1 MDWGKGILLSIIGF
15 VMLIMTMVVISVRM
29 DGIELVTENYY
40 EAEINYQER
49 IDQESSALRLDR
61 TVISYSTT
69 GKNLELDLPTG
80 TTGKLQLFRPSDS
93 KLDREILVD
102 VTGLGST
109 SVALDD
115 LKPGYWKIQLSW
127 TEKGKNYYEEKKI
140 TI

>member
-15 VMLIMTMVVISVRM
+15 VVLIMTMVVISVRM

-40 EAEINYQER
+40 EAEINYQDR
-49 IDQESSALRLDR
+49 IDEESSAMRLDR
-61 TVISYSTT
+61 NVITYRTT
-69 GKNLELDLPTG
+69 AKNLELDLPAG
-80 TTGKLQLFRPSDS
+80 TSGKIQLFRPSDS
-93 KLDREILVD
+93 SLDREILLD
-102 VTGLGST
+102 VIESGNTIVSLN
-109 SVALDD
+109 D